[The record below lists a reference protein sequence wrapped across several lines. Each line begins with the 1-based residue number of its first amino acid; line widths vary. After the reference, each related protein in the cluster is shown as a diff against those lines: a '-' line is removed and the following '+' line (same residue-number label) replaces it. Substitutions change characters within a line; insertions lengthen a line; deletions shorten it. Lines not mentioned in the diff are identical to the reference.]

1 MSENLVSVRGL
12 SLSYER
18 GLVSIPV
25 LHDVSFEVGS
35 GRTLGIVGESGSGKS
50 TVGLSILGL
59 LPESARIPAGSI
71 FFNDRDL
78 LKLDAAH
85 KRELRGARI
94 SMVFQD
100 PFTSLNPGMTIGR
113 QVAETLV
120 FHRGLDQR
128 AAEQKAL
135 ELLRKVRI
143 PAPEAVMCAYPH
155 QLSGGMKQ
163 RVMIASAL
171 SCSPQ
176 LLILD
181 EPTTA
186 LDVTT
191 EAAILDLLR
200 ALRDEYDLSII
211 FISHNLDVVSRFC
224 DDLCVL
230 YAGSVVE
237 TGAVAEIFVNP
248 RHPYTKGL
256 IAAVPKL
263 GADRGRLPVIPGRLP
278 TSGTREQSCI
288 FKPRCAFSEARCS
301 EPQQLDLVETG
312 GRVRCWKSD
321 LLVDSQWPLP
331 AFAAISPSDYS
342 SAKPILAV
350 RRLSKAFELGGSL
363 FLDQMPAALKRL
375 LGSTTREVRALNDV
389 SIEVKRGEIL
399 GVLGESGSGKSTL
412 ARCIVGLI
420 RPSAGEIMISPG
432 NEPVE
437 VEQKKQ
443 ASIVQMVFQNP
454 SSSLNPRRRVG
465 EILDRPLFLSKYGN
479 AQKRSERV
487 HELLDLVRLPAT
499 FAERY
504 PRQLSGGERQRVGI
518 ARALAMSPDLIICDE
533 ALSALDVSVQAAVIN
548 LLLDLRAELGVGYL
562 FISHDISVVGHI
574 ADRIAVMFG
583 GCIVEEGSADEV
595 LTGPSHPYTAELI
608 RAACD
613 HGSVPA
619 REVPI
624 AEHGC
629 VFQFRCSSYM
639 AGLCD
644 KVAPQLRQVGASLRI
659 ACHLENDRLPLVR
672 TPKVATSTPA
682 QDGEKFSLGAIA

>member
-1 MSENLVSVRGL
+1 MR
-12 SLSYER
+12 
-18 GLVSIPV
+18 
-25 LHDVSFEVGS
+25 
-35 GRTLGIVGESGSGKS
+35 
-50 TVGLSILGL
+50 
-59 LPESARIPAGSI
+59 
-71 FFNDRDL
+71 
-78 LKLDAAH
+78 
-85 KRELRGARI
+85 
-94 SMVFQD
+94 
-100 PFTSLNPGMTIGR
+100 
-113 QVAETLV
+113 
-120 FHRGLDQR
+120 
-128 AAEQKAL
+128 
-135 ELLRKVRI
+135 
-143 PAPEAVMCAYPH
+143 AYPH

-200 ALRDEYDLSII
+200 ALRAEYALSMI

-237 TGAVAEIFVNP
+237 TGPVGDVFASP

-263 GADRGRLPVIPGRLP
+263 GADHGRLPVIPGRLP
-278 TSGTREQSCI
+278 SAGTRELACI
-288 FKPRCAFSEARCS
+288 FKPRCAFAEARCN
-301 EPQQLDLVETG
+301 EPQQLEPVESG
-312 GRVRCWKSD
+312 GRVRCWKAD
-321 LLVDSQWPLP
+321 ILKDSAWPLP
-331 AFAAISPSDYS
+331 AFAAVS
-342 SAKPILAV
+342 SSGHKSAEPILAV
-350 RRLSKAFELGGSL
+350 RGLSKAFELGSSL
-363 FLDQMPAALKRL
+363 FLDQMPASLKRF
-375 LGSTTREVRALNDV
+375 LGASARQVRALNDV

-420 RPSAGEIMISPG
+420 KPSAGEVTISPG
-432 NEPVE
+432 NRMADARP
-437 VEQKKQ
+437 KKQ

-454 SSSLNPRRRVG
+454 SSSLNPRRKVG
-465 EILDRPLFLSKYGN
+465 EILDRPLVLSKYGN
-479 AQKRSERV
+479 AQARSSRV
-487 HELLDLVRLPAT
+487 RELLDLVRLPAA

-548 LLLDLRAELGVGYL
+548 LLLDLRAELGVAYL

-583 GCIVEEGSADEV
+583 GAVVEEGSASEV

-608 RAACD
+608 RAASD
-613 HGSVPA
+613 HGSAPA
-619 REVPI
+619 REAPI
-624 AEHGC
+624 AEQGC
-629 VFQFRCSSYM
+629 VFQFRCPSYM
-639 AGLCD
+639 DGLCD
-644 KVAPQLRQVGASLRI
+644 RVAPQLRKVAAGLRI
-659 ACHLENDRLPLVR
+659 ACHLENDRLPVVR
-672 TPKVATSTPA
+672 SPRAAMGSPVQSHRQVSLSGGATA
-682 QDGEKFSLGAIA
+682 